1 MEHLSVCPKHLSLAV
16 TRYRHFF
23 SVVIT
28 GRHSLMS
35 LAATAA
41 ATVVGSWYNL
51 IQEIEADAP

>member
-41 ATVVGSWYNL
+41 ATVVGS
-51 IQEIEADAP
+51 